1 MAANKVR
8 RALQEK
14 RDAIREFLPS
24 LPLKFV
30 FGRESRSYLFNML
43 ILAQAFLLISVLY
56 IFDKAYAYNAS
67 FFFFCFCSIFLFF
80 FAHVDYARMRP
91 FSIEYFLCVGRP
103 QLADLRP
110 IIGDM
115 LCDENPP
122 DVLLPYEKRRNMREN
137 YEAYELQISFTN
149 VILCKV
155 LKGKKFSASKFLLFG
170 MLW

>member
-1 MAANKVR
+1 MCRGILLQKLLLLLLLMDVNLFVLVEMIRKMAANKVR

-14 RDAIREFLPS
+14 RDAIREFLLS

-115 LCDENPP
+115 LAMKIRLTC
-122 DVLLPYEKRRNMREN
+122 YYRMRREG
-137 YEAYELQISFTN
+137 I
-149 VILCKV
+149 
-155 LKGKKFSASKFLLFG
+155 
-170 MLW
+170 